1 MRKGSMDLGKKM
13 TRLIRVV
20 ISGSIFAVSVLSFTG
35 ALAKPK
41 CSAPGVMDY
50 EGADQSGITRKCEA
64 IFSACIDES
73 ATCETRKKNCAKY
86 DRMDR
91 DGSCYKKHKS

>member
-1 MRKGSMDLGKKM
+1 MGLVSEKVIGRC
-13 TRLIRVV
+13 IRGVV
-20 ISGSIFAVSVLSFTG
+20 SGAIFAVAILSSTD

-41 CSAPGVMDY
+41 CSAPGEMDY
-50 EGADQSGITRKCEA
+50 EGTDQSGITKTCEA

-73 ATCETRKKNCAKY
+73 APCETRKKNCAKY

-91 DGSCYKKHKS
+91 DGSCYKKRT

>member
-1 MRKGSMDLGKKM
+1 M
-13 TRLIRVV
+13 TRRIQGI
-20 ISGSIFAVSVLSFTG
+20 ISGAIFLVAVLSATG

-41 CSAPGVMDY
+41 CSAPGLMDF
-50 EGADQSGITRKCEA
+50 EGTDQSGITKTCQA

-73 ATCETRKKNCAKY
+73 APCETRKKNCAKY

-91 DGSCYKKHKS
+91 DGSCYKKGKS